1 MCIIMSEKCGGLH
14 SVKWYKENSRVFV
27 YSPISNFKNAE
38 VQSLPTLQYI
48 MHISSICTLG
58 YNDFFLTKWS
68 IPIINFEV
76 KCEKTE
82 KNVS

>member
-38 VQSLPTLQYI
+38 VQSLPALYILPHMYKVKFTNLQIRGTIIVY
-48 MHISSICTLG
+48 L
-58 YNDFFLTKWS
+58 FTK
-68 IPIINFEV
+68 ILR
-76 KCEKTE
+76 
-82 KNVS
+82 